1 MTTPRSGAAKARR
14 LVSVAVGIALILGFT
29 AVPAEADP
37 SVKELEKKI
46 EKRAE
51 ELEGTIED
59 YNAAREDLDKTK
71 KKIKKLDKKLAPYEK
86 ELDKLYDKAEPI
98 VMAAYQGQGLTGPT
112 AMLNSDSPEA
122 FADKISALD
131 GLSAGDAGLIGK
143 VAKKARA
150 YKSKKTDLEELK
162 DEQDKKES
170 DLSKAKKKIEKEI
183 EDLQGDRKTTI
194 KNETGADYVPD
205 YVPGKRGEVV
215 RHAMAQ
221 VDKPYVWAAAGPDGY
236 DCSGLILD
244 AYRQIGISL
253 PHNAARQYGQ
263 ATHIGKGD
271 LQPGDPVF
279 SNGLKHVTMYIGDG
293 YVVHAP
299 TFGQPVQVAK
309 MDTAASPY
317 YGAGTFL

>member
-1 MTTPRSGAAKARR
+1 MTTPRLGGTTTRR
-14 LVSVAVGIALILGFT
+14 LVSVAVGIALVLGFT
-29 AVPAEADP
+29 TPALADP
-37 SVKELEKKI
+37 SVDELEKKI
-46 EKRAE
+46 EKQAE

-59 YNAAREDLDKTK
+59 YNAAREDLAKTK
-71 KKIKKLDKKLAPYEK
+71 KKIKKLDEKLEPFEK

-98 VMAAYQGQGLTGPT
+98 VLAAYQGKGVVDST
-112 AMLNSDSPEA
+112 ALLNSESPDA
-122 FADKISALD
+122 FADKVAALD
-131 GLSAGDAGLIGK
+131 GLAAGDAGLIGK
-143 VAKKARA
+143 VAGKARE
-150 YKSKKTDLEELK
+150 YKSEKTELEELR

-170 DLSKAKKKIEKEI
+170 DLSKAKKDIEKKI
-183 EDLQGDRKTTI
+183 DDLQKDRRTTI
-194 KNETGADYVPD
+194 QEKTGVDYVPD

-221 VDKPYVWAAAGPDGY
+221 VNKPYVWAAAGPDGY

-244 AYRQIGISL
+244 SYRQIGISL

-299 TFGQPVQVAK
+299 TFGQPVQVQK
-309 MDTAASPY
+309 LDTAASPY